1 MDLRRTLDLGARAGT
16 TILELVMAT
25 GILVIILLSVF
36 AVIERDSSLA
46 RSTLGI
52 TVAEMRA
59 QQMLR
64 RLQGDLA
71 DARGANP
78 IASLTETLT
87 PGQTASLTV
96 DWTLG
101 FPDQGTLLLDRGTA
115 GVERVRYTGLSA
127 DRTRFLA
134 LERAVNCTN
143 EGTHAAG
150 GEVLWAGLAEPLAL
164 QQNPPPGTFDGI
176 ASEATGPVYFRGD
189 GTGFSYRVPVDPD
202 GNVPPNYLDGDE
214 LRWGAWIRI
223 GPGGALAPSTDG
235 WSAVVF
241 EPVFEVREDETGDDI
256 NHDGDTTDVFDVG
269 QIRRRSWSTADPDV
283 PVFALGLG
291 PTAVLQEQCAYGSD
305 LDGDGF
311 DDPIF
316 LWDRE
321 RRRLHV
327 RLFILGRT
335 VRNQPIV
342 RRVDSLIFLRNEPEG

>member
-1 MDLRRTLDLGARAGT
+1 MRTRRTLSAARLGT

-25 GILVIILLSVF
+25 SILVIILLSVF

-78 IASLTETLT
+78 IASITT
-87 PGQTASLTV
+87 PLDAVSTDELVV

-101 FPDQGTLLLDRGTA
+101 FPDSGTLLLDRGTA
-115 GVERVRYTGLSA
+115 NEERIRYSGLSA
-127 DRTRFLA
+127 DRTRFLG
-134 LERAVNCTN
+134 LERGVDCTT
-143 EGTHAAG
+143 GVTHAAG
-150 GEVLWAGLAEPLAL
+150 GELLWGGLAEPLAL
-164 QQNPPPGTFDGI
+164 QQNPPAGTFDGI
-176 ASEATGPVYFRGD
+176 ANEPGGPVFFRGD

-202 GNVPPNYLDGDE
+202 NNVPPNYLDGDE
-214 LRWGAWIRI
+214 LRWGAWIRS
-223 GPGGALAPSTDG
+223 GPNGALAPSTDG
-235 WSAVVF
+235 WSAIVF
-241 EPVFEVREDETGDDI
+241 VPVFEVREDETGDDI
-256 NHDGDTTDVFDVG
+256 NHDGDTEDVFDLG
-269 QIRRRSWSTADPDV
+269 QIRRRSWSTADPTV
-283 PVFALGLG
+283 PVFDLGLG
-291 PTAVLQEQCAYGSD
+291 PTAVLQEQCNHGGD

-321 RRRLHV
+321 QRRLHV

-342 RRVDSLIFLRNEPEG
+342 RRVDSMIFLRNEPEG

>member
-1 MDLRRTLDLGARAGT
+1 
-16 TILELVMAT
+16 MAT
-25 GILVIILLSVF
+25 SILVVILLSVF

-71 DARGANP
+71 DARGENP
-78 IASLTETLT
+78 IASI
-87 PGQTASLTV
+87 TASLGAADTDALTV

-101 FPDQGTLLLDRGTA
+101 FPDQGTLLLGRGTQNE
-115 GVERVRYTGLSA
+115 ERIRYSGLSA
-127 DRTRFLA
+127 DRTQFLG
-134 LERAVNCTN
+134 LERGADCTA
-143 EGTHAAG
+143 GATHAAG
-150 GEVLWAGLAEPLAL
+150 EELLWAGLAEPLAL
-164 QQNPPPGTFDGI
+164 QQNPPAETFDGI
-176 ASEATGPVYFRGD
+176 ANEPSGPVFFRGD

-214 LRWGAWIRI
+214 LRWGAWIRS

-241 EPVFEVREDETGDDI
+241 VPVYEVREDETGDDI
-256 NHDGDTTDVFDVG
+256 NGDGDAEDVFDVG
-269 QIRRRSWSTADPDV
+269 QIRRRNWSTADPNV
-283 PVFALGLG
+283 PVFDLGLG

-327 RLFILGRT
+327 RLFILGRS
-335 VRNQPIV
+335 VQNQPIV
-342 RRVDSLIFLRNEPEG
+342 RRVESLIFLRNEPEG